1 MAKVAFSKLGIKEN
15 KDVNTIVFNDI
26 AIEIKRYLSI
36 EDKLDMISAA
46 INNAM
51 DENGDINSMVL
62 EAHFNMQVVF
72 YYTNLT
78 FTDKQ
83 KENLVKLYDLLKG
96 SGLMDAVIDAI
107 GFDNE
112 EYYDAY
118 RGCKSTVNEIMT
130 KRQSARGI
138 MEDIVAN
145 YGNMN
150 FDTAEM
156 QKNIADP
163 NNLTLLKNIMDKL
176 G

>member
-26 AIEIKRYLSI
+26 DIEIKRYLSI
-36 EDKLDMISAA
+36 EDKLNMISAA

-112 EYYDAY
+112 EYYDSY
-118 RGCKSTVNEIMT
+118 RGCKSTANEIMT
-130 KRQSARGI
+130 KKQSARGI

-145 YGNMN
+145 YSNMS

-156 QKNIADP
+156 QKNLSDP

>member
-1 MAKVAFSKLGIKEN
+1 MAKVAFSKLSLKEN

-26 AIEIKRYLSI
+26 EIEIKKYLSI
-36 EDKLDMISAA
+36 EDKLNMISAA

-51 DENGDINSMVL
+51 DENGDINSVVL
-62 EAHFNMQVVF
+62 EAHFNLQVVF

-112 EYYDAY
+112 EYYDSY

-130 KRQSARGI
+130 KKQSARGI

-145 YGNMN
+145 YGNMS

-156 QKNIADP
+156 QKNLSDP

>member
-15 KDVNTIVFNDI
+15 KDINTIVFNDI
-26 AIEIKRYLSI
+26 EIEIKKYLSI
-36 EDKLDMISAA
+36 EDKLDMISTA

-51 DENGDINSMVL
+51 DENGDINSVVL
-62 EAHFNMQVVF
+62 EAHFNLQVVF

-112 EYYDAY
+112 EYYDSY
-118 RGCKSTVNEIMT
+118 RGCKSTANEIMT

-145 YGNMN
+145 YSGMN

-163 NNLTLLKNIMDKL
+163 NNLALLKDILTKL